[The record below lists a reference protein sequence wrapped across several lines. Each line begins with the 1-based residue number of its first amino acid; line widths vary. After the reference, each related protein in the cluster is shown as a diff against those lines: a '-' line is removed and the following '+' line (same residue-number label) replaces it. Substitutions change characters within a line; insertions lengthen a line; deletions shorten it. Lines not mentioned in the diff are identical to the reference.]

1 MEAIVNLFLGDP
13 IYDRNGQMVK
23 RDFGVKN
30 ILMIVVVGYIG
41 YSLMCKNKVF
51 SGKRKGKMKGGTND
65 QTVGRALLFVASVVC
80 IVVGVL
86 LLKNNPDNPGGWV
99 PIVFGGVIAIIG
111 ILSTLRPSSA
121 SSTPKPGHSATSSS

>member
-41 YSLMCKNKVF
+41 YSLRGKIGVK
-51 SGKRKGKMKGGTND
+51 SGRRKMRGGSVGSTRSTQSEEGKPIKIPW
-65 QTVGRALLFVASVVC
+65 AW
-80 IVVGVL
+80 VGVL
-86 LLKNNPDNPGGWV
+86 TACIAAVILLLA
-99 PIVFGGVIAIIG
+99 ITTHFGGAP
-111 ILSTLRPSSA
+111 T
-121 SSTPKPGHSATSSS
+121 

>member
-51 SGKRKGKMKGGTND
+51 SGKRKGKMKGGTNGDPDD
-65 QTVGRALLFVASVVC
+65 QTVGRSLLFVASVVF

-86 LLKNNPDNPGGWV
+86 LLKNNPNNPAGWV

-111 ILSTLRPSSA
+111 ISS
-121 SSTPKPGHSATSSS
+121 KVVYK

>member
-41 YSLMCKNKVF
+41 YSLRGKIGVK
-51 SGKRKGKMKGGTND
+51 SGRRKMRGGSTETTQSEEGKPIKIPW
-65 QTVGRALLFVASVVC
+65 AWVVVLTAC
-80 IVVGVL
+80 IAAVIL
-86 LLKNNPDNPGGWV
+86 LLG
-99 PIVFGGVIAIIG
+99 ITTHFGGAP
-111 ILSTLRPSSA
+111 T
-121 SSTPKPGHSATSSS
+121 